1 MPHGTSRNVLATGVA
16 TGVVVTLMLSG
27 CYEYEDPPVQP
38 PAPSAS
44 NVATPQGGVAPAAGP
59 SSASARPS
67 HAGAKQAAQRTV
79 DKIGERQRELE
90 KALEDP
96 D

>member
-1 MPHGTSRNVLATGVA
+1 MPHGTTRNLLAAAVL
-16 TGVVVTLMLSG
+16 VTLMLSG
-27 CYEYEDPPVQP
+27 CYEYEDPPAQA

-44 NVATPQGGVAPAAGP
+44 NTATPQSGALPAAGP

-67 HAGAKQAAQRTV
+67 RAGAMQAAQRIV

>member
-1 MPHGTSRNVLATGVA
+1 MPHGILRNLVAATLL
-16 TGVVVTLMLSG
+16 TTLSG
-27 CYEYEDPPVQP
+27 CYEYEDPPAQP

-44 NVATPQGGVAPAAGP
+44 NAATPQGGAAPTGP

-67 HAGAKQAAQRTV
+67 RAGAKQAAQRTV
-79 DKIGERQRELE
+79 DKVEERQRELE